1 MNYWFGW
8 SIPVCKDKR
17 YIIYNIIKI
26 KMDVN
31 NSTWLSFIDQLNAK
45 LNKPWLKNKTNFYR
59 LFSVSQRAWLGM
71 IDALNALL
79 VSEEHKWMRLI
90 LQSLIDQLTQWM
102 DLADAMESHDYFF
115 GQDEIELVRASQL
128 AWNLTDTLNDI
139 ADNLEQSSEISWK
152 LKKALLYPI
161 ILLFWSIWAALYID
175 ISVLPNIVNIFTDP
189 NALPWITKVMMKVA
203 ERVMANWYYLVG
215 GIIFVI
221 VTFTYLYRKVLPFKI
236 FIDNMTITLPI
247 VAPVVKWNYQYKF
260 AKQLSQFYSAWM
272 NPVVSLQLIWNI
284 FSNYQYKKKVL
295 EIRKDLESWFSIYEW
310 MEWSKLF
317 DAILIQ
323 IIHVWEST
331 WTTKSVL
338 AKISSFYKTQLENR
352 IDIMMQALEPV
363 MMVFIAGIIGCVVLA
378 MFLPMA
384 EIVNQI

>member
-8 SIPVCKDKR
+8 SIPICKDKR
-17 YIIYNIIKI
+17 YIIYNITKT
-26 KMDVN
+26 KMD
-31 NSTWLSFIDQLNAK
+31 SKGAWMSFIDRINAK

-59 LFSVSQRAWLGM
+59 LFSVSQKAWLGM

-79 VSEEHKWMRLI
+79 SSEGHSWMRLI
-90 LQSLIDQLTQWM
+90 LQSLIGQLSEWM
-102 DLADAMESHDYFF
+102 DLADAMESHSYFF

-128 AWNLTDTLNDI
+128 AWNLMETLNDI

-152 LKKALLYPI
+152 LKKALMYPI
-161 ILLFWSIWAALYID
+161 ILLLWAIWAALYID
-175 ISVLPNIVNIFTDP
+175 ISVLPNITGLFQDQE
-189 NALPWITKVMMKVA
+189 ALPWITKAMMRVA
-203 ERVMANWYYLVG
+203 ERFLANWQYLIS
-215 GIIFVI
+215 IIIWVI
-221 VTFTYLYRKVLPFKI
+221 VWFIFLYRKVLPFKI
-236 FIDNMTITLPI
+236 FMDNLTISMPI
-247 VAPVVKWNYQYKF
+247 VSPVVKWNYQYKF
-260 AKQLSQFYSAWM
+260 AKQLSQFYAAWM
-272 NPVVSLQLIWNI
+272 NPVISLQLIWNI
-284 FSNYQYKKKVL
+284 FTNYQYKKKVL
-295 EIRKDLESWFSIYEW
+295 EIRRDLESWFSIYEW

-338 AKISSFYKTQLENR
+338 AKISKFYKAQLENR

-363 MMVFIAGIIGCVVLA
+363 MMVFIAGVIWCVVLA

>member
-1 MNYWFGW
+1 MVI
-8 SIPVCKDKR
+8 SAKDN
-17 YIIYNIIKI
+17 NISFWDKLEAKI
-26 KMDVN
+26 
-31 NSTWLSFIDQLNAK
+31 
-45 LNKPWLKNKTNFYR
+45 NKPWLKNKTNFYR
-59 LFSVSQRAWLGM
+59 LFSVSQKAWLGM

-79 VSEEHKWMRLI
+79 ISEEHKWMRII
-90 LQSLIDQLTQWM
+90 LQDLIDKLSQWM
-102 DLADAMESHDYFF
+102 DLAEAMEYHSYLFL
-115 GQDEIELVRASQL
+115 QDEIELVRASQL
-128 AWNLTDTLNDI
+128 AWNLVDTLNDI
-139 ADNLEQSSEISWK
+139 ADNLEQSSELSWK
-152 LKKALLYPI
+152 LKKAMLYPI
-161 ILLFWSIWAALYID
+161 ILLFGSIGAALYID
-175 ISVLPNIVNIFTDP
+175 ISVLPNITWLFTNQD
-189 NALPWITKVMMKVA
+189 ALPWITKAMMHVA
-203 ERVMANWYYLVG
+203 EWFIDNWMYVVI
-215 GIIFVI
+215 GIISVI
-221 VTFTYLYRKVLPFKI
+221 VLFVFSYRKILGFKI
-236 FIDNMTITLPI
+236 FIDNLTITMPLI
-247 VAPVVKWNYQYKF
+247 SPVVKWNYQYKF

-284 FSNYQYKKKVL
+284 FTNYQYKKKVL

-338 AKISSFYKTQLENR
+338 AKISKFYKVQLENK

-363 MMVFIAGIIGCVVLA
+363 MIVFVAGIIGCVVLA

>member
-1 MNYWFGW
+1 
-8 SIPVCKDKR
+8 
-17 YIIYNIIKI
+17 
-26 KMDVN
+26 MDVN
-31 NSTWLSFIDQLNAK
+31 NTEASFIDRLNAK

-59 LFSVSQRAWLGM
+59 LFSVSQKAWLGM

-79 VSEEHKWMRLI
+79 VSEEHKWMRII
-90 LQSLIDQLTQWM
+90 LQSLIDLLTQWM
-102 DLADAMESHDYFF
+102 DLADAMEAHTYFF

-128 AWNLTDTLNDI
+128 AWNLVETLNDI

-161 ILLFWSIWAALYID
+161 ILFFGSIAAALYID
-175 ISVLPNIVNIFTDP
+175 ISVLPNITGLFQDP
-189 NALPWITKVMMKVA
+189 EALPWITKAMKRVA
-203 ERVMANWYYLVG
+203 ERVMANWYYLIG
-215 GIIFVI
+215 GITFVI
-221 VTFTYLYRKVLPFKI
+221 VAFAYSYRKILPFKI
-236 FIDNMTITLPI
+236 FIDNLTITAPI
-247 VAPVVKWNYQYKF
+247 VSPVVKWNYQYKF

-272 NPVVSLQLIWNI
+272 NPVISLQLIWNI
-284 FSNYQYKKKVL
+284 FTNYQYKKKVL

-338 AKISSFYKTQLENR
+338 AKIASFYKSQLENR

-363 MMVFIAGIIGCVVLA
+363 MMVFIAGIIWCVVLA

>member
-1 MNYWFGW
+1 MVAGTQDSKLWFFGRL
-8 SIPVCKDKR
+8 D
-17 YIIYNIIKI
+17 
-26 KMDVN
+26 
-31 NSTWLSFIDQLNAK
+31 AK

-59 LFSVSQRAWLGM
+59 LFSVSQKAWLGM

-79 VSEEHKWMRLI
+79 VSEEHKWMRVI
-90 LQSLIDQLTQWM
+90 LQDLIDRLSEWM
-102 DLADAMESHDYFF
+102 DLAEAMEFHSYFF
-115 GQDEIELVRASQL
+115 QEDEVELVRASQL
-128 AWNLTDTLNDI
+128 AWNLVDTLNDI

-161 ILLFWSIWAALYID
+161 ILFFGSIGAALYID
-175 ISVLPNIVNIFTDP
+175 ISVLPNITGLFTDLSK
-189 NALPWITKVMMKVA
+189 LPWITIIMMHVA
-203 ERVMANWYYLVG
+203 EWFMDNWLYLVL
-215 GIIFVI
+215 GIFGAIILFVFSYHKI
-221 VTFTYLYRKVLPFKI
+221 LTFKI
-236 FIDNMTITLPI
+236 FIDNLTITMPI
-247 VAPVVKWNYQYKF
+247 VSQVVKWNYQYKF
-260 AKQLSQFYSAWM
+260 DKQLSQFYSAWM

-284 FSNYQYKKKVL
+284 FTNYQYKKKVL
-295 EIRKDLESWFSIYEW
+295 EIKKDLESWFSIYEW

-338 AKISSFYKTQLENR
+338 AKISHFYKTQLENR
-352 IDIMMQALEPV
+352 IDIMMQALEPIL
-363 MMVFIAGIIGCVVLA
+363 MVFIASIIWCVVLA

>member
-1 MNYWFGW
+1 MTVEAKEYKIWFL
-8 SIPVCKDKR
+8 DKLEA
-17 YIIYNIIKI
+17 KI
-26 KMDVN
+26 
-31 NSTWLSFIDQLNAK
+31 
-45 LNKPWLKNKTNFYR
+45 NKPWLKNKTNFYR
-59 LFSVSQRAWLGM
+59 LFSVSQKAWLGM

-79 VSEEHKWMRLI
+79 VSEEHKWMRII
-90 LQSLIDQLTQWM
+90 LQDLIDKLSQWM
-102 DLADAMESHDYFF
+102 DLADAMESHSYFF
-115 GQDEIELVRASQL
+115 QQDEVELVRASQL
-128 AWNLTDTLNDI
+128 AWNLVDTLNDI

-161 ILLFWSIWAALYID
+161 ILFFGAIAAALYID
-175 ISVLPNIVNIFTDP
+175 ISVLPNITGLFQDQD
-189 NALPWITKVMMKVA
+189 ALPWITKTMMKVA
-203 ERVMANWYYLVG
+203 EWFLANWQYLVI
-215 GIIFVI
+215 GIFSVIFLFV
-221 VTFTYLYRKVLPFKI
+221 FSYRKILTFKI
-236 FIDNMTITLPI
+236 FIDNLTITMP
-247 VAPVVKWNYQYKF
+247 VVSPVVKWNYQYKF

-338 AKISSFYKTQLENR
+338 AKISHFYKTQLENR

-363 MMVFIAGIIGCVVLA
+363 MMVFIAGIIWCVVLA

-384 EIVNQI
+384 EVVNQI